1 MFPQALRFEEDLMP
15 AKSFIG
21 ELEDAARR
29 FYATA
34 MRGEVSDANVRGY
47 LRAASQI
54 TDIWQQI
61 DDRLASLINKSPTA
75 TEAMTTS
82 ATATGEPAWSAYA
95 KLGYALAFIRAARAY
110 QVFLQELL
118 TADAAADPATAG
130 YLPRVTF
137 DQANALAHQIQ
148 PNLQRAVA
156 ALTDPTYEPDIALP
170 IALGPRIEAES
181 ACPAAH
187 LEGMIAAAREI
198 REWAAGL
205 IAEYVEAVHG
215 AAPTP
220 ATVEAHI
227 TALNSGLA
235 QADEQLRFG
244 TDLVGQVTQGQ
255 ATPEL
260 HEQAEDNLWDAMQ
273 GYFLLNQVV
282 ALPDLLTQSKA
293 PSRANK
299 GKRGANGSAPHYY
312 SDKRIR
318 PDDLWRVAAPS
329 ARSELRGTEFGQ
341 DEMQEMSEKMGG
353 VLSAGAQQYL
363 DEVEEAVRQKDAVM
377 TGAMAN
383 CPFEPLYRSRRALN
397 IAGAHIPANH
407 EFHWNF
413 HRGHLESAV
422 RFDRVNDWQECEE

>member
-1 MFPQALRFEEDLMP
+1 MP

-21 ELEDAARR
+21 EMEDAARR

-47 LRAASQI
+47 LWAASQI
-54 TDIWQQI
+54 TDVWQQI
-61 DDRLASLINKSPTA
+61 DDRLASLMSKG
-75 TEAMTTS
+75 
-82 ATATGEPAWSAYA
+82 ATAASETPWNAYA

-118 TADAAADPATAG
+118 AADAAADPATAG
-130 YLPRVTF
+130 FLPRVTF

-156 ALTDPTYEPDIALP
+156 ALTDPTYEPDVALP
-170 IALGPRIEAES
+170 ITLGPRIEAET
-181 ACPAAH
+181 ACPVAH

-205 IAEYVEAVHG
+205 IAEYVEAVRG
-215 AAPTP
+215 AADSGAGAPP
-220 ATVEAHI
+220 EVETHI
-227 TALNSGLA
+227 TALNSRLA
-235 QADEQLRFG
+235 QADAQLRFG

-260 HEQAEDNLWDAMQ
+260 HEQAEDNLWDAMR
-273 GYFLLNQVV
+273 GYFLLNQAI
-282 ALPDLLTQSKA
+282 ALPDLLVRHRERVVK
-293 PSRANK
+293 PK
-299 GKRGANGSAPHYY
+299 GRRGAKGDATRNYQ
-312 SDKRIR
+312 DKRIR
-318 PDDLWRVAAPS
+318 PDDLWRFAAPS
-329 ARSELRGTEFGQ
+329 ARSELRGTKFGQ
-341 DEMQEMSEKMGG
+341 DEMKEMSEKMGG

-363 DEVEEAVRQKDAVM
+363 DEVEEVMRRHDAIM

-383 CPFEPLYRSRRALN
+383 CPFEPLYRANRALN
-397 IAGAHIPANH
+397 IAGAHIPAGH

-422 RFDRVNDWQECEE
+422 RFERVNDWQECEE

>member
-1 MFPQALRFEEDLMP
+1 MP

-21 ELEDAARR
+21 EMEDAARR

-54 TDIWQQI
+54 TDVWQQI
-61 DDRLASLINKSPTA
+61 DDRLASLMNK
-75 TEAMTTS
+75 S
-82 ATATGEPAWSAYA
+82 ATATDTTAIEATTTGEAAWSAYA

-118 TADAAADPATAG
+118 AADAAADPATAG
-130 YLPRVTF
+130 FLPRVTF

-156 ALTDPTYEPDIALP
+156 ALTDPTYEPDVALP

-205 IAEYVEAVHG
+205 IAEYVEAVRG
-215 AAPTP
+215 AAPAPT
-220 ATVEAHI
+220 TVEAHI
-227 TALNSGLA
+227 IALNSQLA
-235 QADEQLRFG
+235 QADAALRFG

-260 HEQAEDNLWDAMQ
+260 HEKAEDSLWDAMR
-273 GYFLLNQVV
+273 GYFLLNQAV
-282 ALPDLLTQSKA
+282 ALPDLLTQTKA
-293 PSRANK
+293 PGSKNK
-299 GKRGANGSAPHYY
+299 SKRGANGAATHHY
-312 SDKRIR
+312 SDKRIH

-341 DEMQEMSEKMGG
+341 DEMKEMSEKMGG

-363 DEVEEAVRQKDAVM
+363 DEVDVAVRQHDAVM

-397 IAGAHIPANH
+397 IAGAHIPAGH

-413 HRGHLESAV
+413 HRGHLESAA
-422 RFDRVNDWQECEE
+422 RFERVNDWQECAE